1 MGLAPRARIS
11 VLEDD
16 MRYAKVV
23 VTLAAALVLVA
34 VASAQ
39 TTRQTASTDTAAL
52 DALTTE
58 IRALR
63 ADLAESSRAGL
74 RLQLLTAR
82 IQAQEQ
88 RIIYLDRQR
97 VEASSRRVNMEG
109 LRNETAAQSRQFTAS
124 ELSGIP
130 SDQRRDFELM
140 MGEAKRRLAE
150 QERQL
155 QQAQVDEN
163 EVINALSQEQSR
175 WGDLNAR
182 LDDLERTLGAR

>member
-1 MGLAPRARIS
+1 
-11 VLEDD
+11 

-23 VTLAAALVLVA
+23 VTMAAALVVVA

-39 TTRQTASTDTAAL
+39 TARQTGSTDTAAL

-63 ADLAESSRAGL
+63 AELAESARTSL

-97 VEASSRRVNMEG
+97 AEAATRRVNMEQG
-109 LRNETAAQSRQFTAS
+109 RNEMATQVRRVNVSDVSAM
-124 ELSGIP
+124 P
-130 SDQRRDFELM
+130 VDQRRDFEFM
-140 MGEAKRRLAE
+140 MADTKRRLAE

-155 QQAQVDEN
+155 QQAQADEN
-163 EVINALSQEQSR
+163 DAVNALSQEQSR
-175 WGDLNAR
+175 WGDLNTR
-182 LDDLERTLGAR
+182 LDDLERTLAAR